1 MKVYGIIRTALCI
14 ALSALVIAF
23 VPSLSEIE
31 TLRYFTGGL
40 LIFYGAE
47 EIIYTV
53 FKNKKHYNINSLYW
67 NLVEIVIGLTLI
79 VFVETDDINVTYA
92 VVCVVWA
99 IWSILRESRELVE
112 ATEELKSNKL
122 IACKIIKILSLLESL
137 TIIGI
142 SLTLIITPGQHH
154 AEIHLYFLSVEL
166 VTRVLF
172 PILMYI
178 AERANE
184 KKANCD
190 TVPIVMDM
198 QNSATG
204 EEVAVAENEEQSSID
219 EDTDKI

>member
-1 MKVYGIIRTALCI
+1 MKIYGIIRTALCL

-53 FKNKKHYNINSLYW
+53 FKNEKHYSINSLYW
-67 NLVEIVIGLTLI
+67 NLVEIIIGLTLI
-79 VFVETDDINVTYA
+79 VFVETDDIEVTYA

-112 ATEELKSNKL
+112 ATEELKNNKL

-137 TIIGI
+137 TIIAI

-172 PILMYI
+172 PILTYI
-178 AERANE
+178 AERAHE

-190 TVPIVMDM
+190 TVPIVMDK
-198 QNSATG
+198 QNSATD
-204 EEVAVAENEEQSSID
+204 EEVAITENEEQSSNVTD
-219 EDTDKI
+219 NDTV